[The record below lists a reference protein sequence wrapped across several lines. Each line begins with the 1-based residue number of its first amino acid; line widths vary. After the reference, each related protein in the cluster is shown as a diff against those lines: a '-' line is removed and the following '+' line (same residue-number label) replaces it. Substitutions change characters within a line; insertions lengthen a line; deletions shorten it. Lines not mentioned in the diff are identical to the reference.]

1 MTHPR
6 IEPERSPAP
15 AQAARPLAGSA
26 TPFAVRIERPASPSP
41 APAAV
46 RQLAQM
52 LARLALMPQDEAAT
66 RSTKGGGVRHQVQQW
81 NH

>member
-26 TPFAVRIERPASPSP
+26 TPFAIRIERPASP

-52 LARLALMPQDEAAT
+52 LARLALMPQDESAT
-66 RSTKGGGVRHQVQQW
+66 HSTKGGGVRHQVQQW